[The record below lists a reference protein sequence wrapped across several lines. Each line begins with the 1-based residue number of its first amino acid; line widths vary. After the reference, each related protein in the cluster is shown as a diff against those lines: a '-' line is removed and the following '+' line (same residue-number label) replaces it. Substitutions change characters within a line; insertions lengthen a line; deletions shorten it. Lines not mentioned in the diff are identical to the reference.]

1 MISNKDTLRM
11 LAEVWN
17 NLVIDYHPVKA
28 GDVSM
33 KPTEDITRFTVT
45 ASFKSRHLIT
55 TQYLAVALSGESF
68 QKDEEEE
75 ENLQESVDDKTS
87 TFYLYLK

>member
-1 MISNKDTLRM
+1 M
-11 LAEVWN
+11 LAEVWS
-17 NLVIDYHPVKA
+17 NLVIEDHPVKA

-33 KPTEDITRFTVT
+33 KPTKDITRFTVT

-55 TQYLAVALSGESF
+55 TQYMAVALSGESF

>member
-1 MISNKDTLRM
+1 M
-11 LAEVWN
+11 LAEVWS

-45 ASFKSRHLIT
+45 ASFKSRHLVT
-55 TQYLAVALSGESF
+55 TQYMAVALSGKSF

-75 ENLQESVDDKTS
+75 ENHKSRLMTRQALFIYISNK
-87 TFYLYLK
+87 